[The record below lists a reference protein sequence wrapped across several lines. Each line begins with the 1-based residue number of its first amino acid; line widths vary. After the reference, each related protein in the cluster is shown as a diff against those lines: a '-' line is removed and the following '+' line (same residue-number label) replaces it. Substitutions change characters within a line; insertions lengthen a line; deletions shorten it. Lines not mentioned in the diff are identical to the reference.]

1 MNYTNQIIKRLVAER
16 DALIEK
22 YNKEIRKE
30 IAKEK
35 ALRKI
40 NWKWVFLLVASVTA
54 MVVFREL
61 NKHIFPPTSIW
72 SWAYYGF

>member
-1 MNYTNQIIKRLVAER
+1 MEYTNDKIKQLIAER
-16 DALIEK
+16 NALIEK

-35 ALRKI
+35 ALYKI
-40 NWKWVFLLVASVTA
+40 DWKWVFLFVASVTA
-54 MVVFREL
+54 MVVFPEL

-72 SWAYYGF
+72 SWVYYGF